1 MALAGHGVVVR
12 SADTDA
18 TGDIVDG
25 VTNIEWNY
33 SAELLETTDFADGQD
48 RERPLQGL
56 RDLQVTLSG
65 DLETA
70 DAGQARLRTNHLS
83 GAVVWLRFLPNG
95 SAGYKA
101 PFKISEFSIS
111 AEVAGKAEFSCTAQ
125 LDASEGAV
133 GTV

>member
-1 MALAGHGVVVR
+1 MALAGHTTVVR

-18 TGDIVDG
+18 AGDIVDG
-25 VTNIEWNY
+25 VNNIEWNY

-48 RERPLQGL
+48 RERALQGL
-56 RDLQVTLSG
+56 KDVQVTLSG

-70 DAGQARLRTNHLS
+70 DTGQARLRTNHLS

-95 SAGYKA
+95 TAGYKA
-101 PFKISEFSIS
+101 PFKVQDFNITAAFD
-111 AEVAGKAEFSCTAQ
+111 GKAEFSCTLM